1 LCQQFT
7 EITTHKRLSLV
18 LAELLLVGSLI
29 FICLGL
35 VILWIINWAEKPP
48 VSNGSISR
56 YDFDFN
62 EHQNYWEADNR

>member
-1 LCQQFT
+1 
-7 EITTHKRLSLV
+7 V

-29 FICLGL
+29 FICVGL
-35 VILWIINWAEKPP
+35 VILWIINWAERPP

-56 YDFDFN
+56 YDLDFN